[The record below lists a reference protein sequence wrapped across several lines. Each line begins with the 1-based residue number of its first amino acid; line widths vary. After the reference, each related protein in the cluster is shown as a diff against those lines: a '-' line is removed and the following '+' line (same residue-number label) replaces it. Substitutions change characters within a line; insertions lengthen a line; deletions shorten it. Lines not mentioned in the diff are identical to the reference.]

1 MRTALRTALTCL
13 AALPIVAWA
22 QPQGS
27 GKRTALDVKASG
39 NKTFHMNSRVGNSQ
53 VSIFSESTL
62 EDFTGVCNQV
72 AGKCSVDPKALETFR
87 GRFSIRVKDIATGI
101 ELRDTHMHGPDWLDA
116 AKYPEIVMEITA
128 VDDVKTI
135 AGDTASMTLVGTCT
149 LHGKSNSVRIPA
161 TVKYLDQTP
170 ATMRRVKGDLIRI
183 RSKFGIKLSDYG
195 VSGPAGSDA
204 IGLKVSDDI
213 EIRVTVFG
221 STEPPPDALEADEGT
236 DSPRRAPPPRK
247 KPE

>member
-1 MRTALRTALTCL
+1 MRTALWAALTCL
-13 AALPIVAWA
+13 AALPIIASA
-22 QPQGS
+22 QTKSS

-87 GRFSIRVKDIATGI
+87 GKFSIRVKDIATGI

-116 AKYPEIVMEITA
+116 AKYAEIVIEITE
-128 VDDVKTI
+128 VDDVKKVS
-135 AGDTASMTLVGTCT
+135 GDTASMTLIGTCT
-149 LHGKSNSVRIPA
+149 LHGKSNNVRIPA

-195 VSGPAGSDA
+195 VSGPAGSDT

-213 EIRVTVFG
+213 EIRITVFG
-221 STEPPPDALEADEGT
+221 STEPPPDALEADKGSG
-236 DSPRRAPPPRK
+236 SPRRAPPPRK

>member
-1 MRTALRTALTCL
+1 MRTTLRTALTYL
-13 AALPIVAWA
+13 AALPIVASA
-22 QPQGS
+22 QTKSS
-27 GKRTALDVKASG
+27 GQPTALDVKASG

-87 GRFSIRVKDIATGI
+87 GKFSIRVKDIGTGI
-101 ELRDTHMHGPDWLDA
+101 ELRDTHLRSADWLDA
-116 AKYPEIVMEITA
+116 ATYPEIVIEITE
-128 VDDVKTI
+128 VEDVKKV

-149 LHGKSNSVRIPA
+149 LHGKSKNVRIPA

-183 RSKFGIKLSDYG
+183 RSKFGIKLSGYG
-195 VSGPAGSDA
+195 VSGPAGSDT

-213 EIRVTVFG
+213 EIRVTIFG
-221 STEPPPDALEADEGT
+221 STEPPPDALEADAGA
-236 DSPRRAPPPRK
+236 DSPRRAPPRR

>member
-1 MRTALRTALTCL
+1 MRTALLTALTCL

-22 QPQGS
+22 QPQSS
-27 GKRTALDVKASG
+27 GKRTSLDVKASG

-87 GRFSIRVKDIATGI
+87 GRFSIRVKDIRTGI
-101 ELRDTHMHGPDWLDA
+101 ELRDTHMRGPDWFDA
-116 AKYPEIVMEITA
+116 AKYPEVIIEITE
-128 VDDVKTI
+128 VDDVKKV
-135 AGDTASMTLVGTCT
+135 AGDTASMTLIGTCT

-170 ATMRRVKGDLIRI
+170 ATMRRVKGDLIRV

-195 VSGPAGSDA
+195 VSGPAGSDI

-221 STEPPPDALEADEGT
+221 STEPPPDALEADAGS